1 MSAYDK
7 KPKEEPMP
15 PSRVKVKGEVTKKK
29 TGLGKKLRA
38 VFFEE
43 DAKSTGKKLVGD
55 VLVPAAKDLLYD
67 LITKGAGIGIY
78 GESSSRKGKRGESKS
93 SYTSYY
99 KSDTRERER
108 DRARRVNPVTIDLN
122 EYGFEI
128 EDDAQSL
135 LDMLRRDIRDNGE
148 ALVTSFFDSIGE
160 TPNTEYTI
168 ADYGWDDIDDIPR
181 KPSFSKG
188 LWYLDLPRPKRLR

>member
-108 DRARRVNPVTIDLN
+108 ARRVNPVTIDLN